1 MTLYVNGEK
10 IDDKEIQEE
19 FEKLRPQYDQAIRS
33 ENPEEHL
40 GQLYEWSRENIIER
54 VILRQEALNEPER
67 IPADEIEKKF
77 QELIEQNGGKEK
89 LFEQIDN
96 ECDDKEKRVKQDI
109 ELDLRLERL
118 IKKITDKVP
127 EPSEQDVREYYKQNS
142 KRFINPETIRVS
154 HIVKQPTS
162 ESDVG
167 KIQEQMQQILAQL
180 REKANFA
187 ELAQQH
193 SDCPENG
200 GDLGY
205 FARGQM
211 VQEFEDI
218 VFNLEPGEISNIF
231 QTDFGYHIAK
241 LIDRRPPSPCTLAEV
256 RDSIIEELKQQ
267 QSQKSIEDF
276 VDKEKANAT
285 IEERHQ

>member
-19 FEKLRPQYDQAIRS
+19 FDKLRPQYDRAIRS

-54 VILRQEALNEPER
+54 VLLRQEALNEPEQ
-67 IPADEIEKKF
+67 IPVDEIEKKF
-77 QELIEQNGGKEK
+77 QEIIEQSGGKEK

-96 ECDDKEKRVKQDI
+96 QYNDKEKRVKQDI

-127 EPSEQDVREYYKQNS
+127 EPSEQDVREHYEQNS
-142 KRFINPETIRVS
+142 ERFVNPETIRVS

-211 VQEFEDI
+211 VQEFEDV
-218 VFNLEPGEISNIF
+218 VFNLESGEISNIF
-231 QTDFGYHIAK
+231 QTDFGFHIAK
-241 LIDRRPPSPCTLAEV
+241 LIDRRPPSPCAFAEV

-276 VDKEKANAT
+276 VDKKKAKAT
-285 IEERHQ
+285 IEERPQ

>member
-10 IDDKEIQEE
+10 IDDKEIQKE
-19 FEKLRPQYDQAIRS
+19 FEKLRPQYDQAVRS
-33 ENPEEHL
+33 ESPEEHL

-54 VILRQEALNEPER
+54 VLLRQEALNEPEQ

-89 LFEQIDN
+89 LFEQIDSQY
-96 ECDDKEKRVKQDI
+96 DDKEKRVKQDI

-118 IKKITDKVP
+118 IKKIADKVP

-142 KRFINPETIRVS
+142 ERFMNPEMIRVS
-154 HIVKQPTS
+154 HILKQPTS

-167 KIQEQMQQILAQL
+167 KMQEQMQQILAQL

-193 SDCPENG
+193 SDCPDNG

-205 FARGQM
+205 FSRGQM
-211 VQEFEDI
+211 VQEFEDV

-231 QTDFGYHIAK
+231 QTDFGFHIAK
-241 LIDRRPPSPCTLAEV
+241 LTDRRGPSPRTLAEV
-256 RDSIIEELKQQ
+256 RDSIAEELKQERQ
-267 QSQKSIEDF
+267 QKALEAF
-276 VDKEKANAT
+276 VDEKKTQVT
-285 IEERHQ
+285 IEERPQ

>member
-10 IDDKEIQEE
+10 IDNKEIQAE

-33 ENPEEHL
+33 ESPEEHL

-54 VILRQEALNEPER
+54 VILRQEALNEPEQ
-67 IPADEIEKKF
+67 IPADVIEKKL
-77 QELIEQNGGKEK
+77 QELIEQSGGKEK

-118 IKKITDKVP
+118 IKKIADKAP
-127 EPSEQDVREYYKQNS
+127 EPSEQDVREYYKQNNE
-142 KRFINPETIRVS
+142 RFMNPEMIRVS

-167 KIQEQMQQILAQL
+167 KMQEQMQQILAQL
-180 REKANFA
+180 RGKANFA

-211 VQEFEDI
+211 VQEFEDV

-231 QTDFGYHIAK
+231 QTDFGFHIAK
-241 LIDRRPPSPCTLAEV
+241 LIDRRGPSPRTLVEV
-256 RDSIIEELKQQ
+256 QDSIAEELKQERQ
-267 QSQKSIEDF
+267 QKALEAF
-276 VDKEKANAT
+276 VDEKKGQVA
-285 IEERHQ
+285 IEERPQ